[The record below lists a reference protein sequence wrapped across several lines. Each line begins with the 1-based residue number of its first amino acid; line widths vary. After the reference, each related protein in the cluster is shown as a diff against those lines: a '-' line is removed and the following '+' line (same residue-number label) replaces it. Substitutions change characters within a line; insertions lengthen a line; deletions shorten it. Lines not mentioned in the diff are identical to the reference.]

1 MDYQVNYSDNF
12 RDVNPTAINF
22 IKKYKMLNFEIL
34 SSYTSLIE
42 DPLKFGDN
50 LEIFS
55 VVIDKSIRLFTFR
68 TIPFNILISHSEDDK
83 AVKNLVEYIW
93 ENRIKFPGIYGPLN
107 VIRNF
112 RNEWHKLSGENFQTK
127 DEMWLYF
134 LEKLKVPSK
143 NIGHVIRANENH
155 LTRVNKWSNK
165 AVKELMPEAPES
177 FLESCR
183 QNLSYRIK
191 EQKIFLL
198 NYNDEF
204 VSMATISRETEK
216 LQIINNV
223 FTPPKYRGRGYATEI
238 CSLIANRIRKKGN
251 YPILTVNTENK
262 PAINIYE
269 KIGFQKKGK
278 VGLFLH

>member
-12 RDVNPTAINF
+12 SDINPAAIYF
-22 IKKYKMLNFEIL
+22 IKKHKMLNYEIL

-55 VVIDKSIRLFTFR
+55 VVIDKSIRLITFR
-68 TIPFNILISHSEDDK
+68 TIPFNILMSHSEDNK
-83 AVKNLVEYIW
+83 AVKNLVDYIW
-93 ENRIKFPGIYGPLN
+93 EKGIKFPGIYGPLN

-112 RNEWHKLSGENFQTK
+112 RKEWYKLSGDDFQTK

-134 LEKLKVPSK
+134 LEKLKLSSK
-143 NIGHVIRANENH
+143 IIGHVITANENH
-155 LTRVNKWSNK
+155 LTKVNNWSDE
-165 AVKELMPEAPES
+165 AIKELMPEAPES

-191 EQKIFLL
+191 EQKVFLL
-198 NYNDEF
+198 KHNDEF

-223 FTPPKYRGRGYATEI
+223 FTPPKHRGKGYATEI
-238 CSLIANRIRKKGN
+238 CSVVASRIRKKGN

-262 PAINIYE
+262 HAINIYE